1 MLGIYSY
8 NSNLD
13 LLYLYGYMKTK
24 DKLGEE
30 LKRIREDIL
39 NYNQKELAQKLKV
52 SHVYLS
58 YLEQGKKAPSLELLE
73 NLYSLI
79 GENKVPDKIIKLL
92 ASSKGEIKNRKAVS
106 HISNNYI
113 YLMEEHGLYDYK
125 SLKRFLE
132 KEPDNIPVIYGM
144 LILLLRDNKP
154 KEAEQHLLDSL
165 KNLENNED
173 KKWIQAC
180 YNRLQGDFELSI
192 QLMIM
197 AYQEFEKNNLETKE
211 KKLKKKAHL
220 LFQTA
225 CFYYD
230 YGQYLYVKE
239 KNNEKA
245 LDNFFKAI
253 EYHHFLR
260 EIDNNPNYQMDYASI
275 YFWLAFLGF
284 ETQKNW
290 AKYIEEAKEA
300 LKLNYYEGLNNLPS
314 KNWNSVYSKPY
325 IVSTYSFIAR
335 SYAELALLE
344 NDKDKKVEY
353 LKEGENLFIQS
364 VPIDIEQVKVE
375 YYRFYFNQA
384 CFYSIKAEIMSHLG
398 ENFEKDLDLCYRALS
413 ESQRANAVN
422 IFKLLAGELNSKEG
436 LVFFKEKRKE
446 QLSEILSKIK
456 KEK

>member
-13 LLYLYGYMKTK
+13 ALYLYGCMKTK

-30 LKRIREDIL
+30 LKRIREQIL
-39 NYNQKELAQKLKV
+39 NFNQKELAEKLKV

-73 NLYSLI
+73 NLYALI
-79 GENKVPDKIIKLL
+79 GEKKVPDKIVKLL

-106 HISNNYI
+106 HISNNYV

-125 SLKRFLE
+125 SLKKVLE
-132 KEPDNIPVIYGM
+132 REPDNLHVIHAM
-144 LILLLRDNKP
+144 LILLLRDSKA

-165 KNLENNED
+165 KKLEKNED

-180 YNRLQGDFELSI
+180 YNKLQGDLELAI
-192 QLMIM
+192 QLISMSM
-197 AYQEFEKNNLETKE
+197 QEFEKNNPELDE
-211 KKLKKKAHL
+211 KTLKRKAHL

-230 YGQYLYVKE
+230 YGQYSYVKE
-239 KNNEKA
+239 KNYEKA
-245 LDNFFKAI
+245 LSNFLIAI
-253 EYHHFLR
+253 DYHHKLR
-260 EIDNNPNYQMDYASI
+260 ELDTNPNYQMDYASI

-284 ETQKNW
+284 ETAKNW
-290 AKYIEEAKEA
+290 GKYIEEAKEA
-300 LKLNYYEGLNNLPS
+300 LRLNYYEGINNLPS

-344 NDKDKKVEY
+344 NDTEKKFNC
-353 LKEGENLFIQS
+353 LKEGENLFIQT
-364 VPIDIEQVKVE
+364 VPIDIEQLKIE

-384 CFYSIKAEIMSHLG
+384 CFYSIKAEINNTLG
-398 ENFEKDLDLCYRALS
+398 KEFEKDLDICYRALL
-413 ESQRANAVN
+413 EAHRANAIN
-422 IFKLLAGELNSKEG
+422 IFKLLEGELNAKEG
-436 LVFFKEKRKE
+436 LTFFKEQRKD
-446 QLSEILSKIK
+446 QLQEILSKIK
-456 KEK
+456 KVK